1 MYTKAFNNMVYR
13 GNTRS
18 NGDLIGGG
26 SERPWTSQLTKAEY
40 DISLSSQR
48 LENVF
53 RDVNRDSLQV
63 GNGPHVPSPI
73 KMIRRLTA
81 LEIAIGKLGQDCE
94 MISEKR
100 RNIVQSVIADQN
112 QNIAK
117 TIQVISTPSPIF
129 SHVENL
135 IYSRFTNKCKFLNNS
150 TIIIIYID
158 TSNEKRYVG
167 G

>member
-117 TIQVISTPSPIF
+117 TIQILRMKRDTLGDENWRDLSEELQIQLDLLNPS
-129 SHVENL
+129 
-135 IYSRFTNKCKFLNNS
+135 SR
-150 TIIIIYID
+150 
-158 TSNEKRYVG
+158 
-167 G
+167 